1 MTSGGPQSENH
12 RRPWCQR
19 GCSPNAIPSISTR
32 GSGIAGS
39 LSEATPGGDVGTRR
53 YSTRYRT
60 APSSTLGR
68 EPRSQNPMN
77 RYLAASP
84 VAETGEEH
92 RSVRKHKAILTAA
105 RTVFLRNGYLGT
117 SVDEIAALAAV
128 SKQTVYKHFAD
139 KERLFTEIVISTVN
153 EASDQVADEV
163 FGVQDSGD
171 VEADLR
177 DLARRQL
184 ALVIQPRILQLR
196 RLVIG
201 EVARFPEL
209 GRTFYDQGPG
219 RTIAALAATFERPA
233 RALVVEC

>member
-1 MTSGGPQSENH
+1 M
-12 RRPWCQR
+12 
-19 GCSPNAIPSISTR
+19 
-32 GSGIAGS
+32 
-39 LSEATPGGDVGTRR
+39 D
-53 YSTRYRT
+53 
-60 APSSTLGR
+60 
-68 EPRSQNPMN
+68 
-77 RYLAASP
+77 RYLGASSL
-84 VAETGEEH
+84 AETGEEH
-92 RSVRKHKAILTAA
+92 RSVRKHKAILKAA
-105 RTVFLRNGYLGT
+105 RAVFLRNGYLGT

-139 KERLFTEIVISTVN
+139 KESLFTEIVISTVN
-153 EASDQVADEV
+153 EASDQVSNEV
-163 FGVQDSGD
+163 LSIQDSGD

-219 RTIAALAATFERPA
+219 RTIAALAATFERLAARGLLQLDDPFLAAAHFNWLIMSIPLNRAMLLGDDEPPA
-233 RALVVEC
+233 PGDLDRYADTGVRVFLAAYGTC

>member
-1 MTSGGPQSENH
+1 M
-12 RRPWCQR
+12 
-19 GCSPNAIPSISTR
+19 
-32 GSGIAGS
+32 
-39 LSEATPGGDVGTRR
+39 D
-53 YSTRYRT
+53 
-60 APSSTLGR
+60 
-68 EPRSQNPMN
+68 
-77 RYLAASP
+77 RYLGASSL
-84 VAETGEEH
+84 AETGEEL
-92 RSVRKHKAILTAA
+92 RSVRKHKAILQAA

-139 KERLFTEIVISTVN
+139 KESLFTEIVISTVN
-153 EASDQVADEV
+153 EASDQVSNEV
-163 FGVQDSGD
+163 FSVQDSGD

-209 GRTFYDQGPG
+209 GRAFYDQGPG
-219 RTIAALAATFERPA
+219 RTIAALAATFERLAARGLLHLDDPFLAAAHFNWLIMSTPLNRAMLLGDDEPLTPA
-233 RALVVEC
+233 DLDRYADTGVRVFLAAYGTC

>member
-1 MTSGGPQSENH
+1 M
-12 RRPWCQR
+12 
-19 GCSPNAIPSISTR
+19 
-32 GSGIAGS
+32 
-39 LSEATPGGDVGTRR
+39 D
-53 YSTRYRT
+53 
-60 APSSTLGR
+60 
-68 EPRSQNPMN
+68 
-77 RYLAASP
+77 RYLGASSL
-84 VAETGEEH
+84 AETGEEH
-92 RSVRKHKAILTAA
+92 RSVRKHKAILQAA

-139 KERLFTEIVISTVN
+139 KKRLFTEIVISTVD
-153 EASDQVADEV
+153 EASDQVSNEV
-163 FGVQDSGD
+163 FSVQDTGD

-209 GRTFYDQGPG
+209 GRAFYDQGPG
-219 RTIAALAATFERPA
+219 RTIAALAATFERLAERGLLHLDDPFLAAAHFNWLIMSIPLNRAMLLGDDEPPA
-233 RALVVEC
+233 PADLDRYADTGVRVFLAAYGTR

>member
-1 MTSGGPQSENH
+1 MH
-12 RRPWCQR
+12 
-19 GCSPNAIPSISTR
+19 
-32 GSGIAGS
+32 
-39 LSEATPGGDVGTRR
+39 
-53 YSTRYRT
+53 
-60 APSSTLGR
+60 
-68 EPRSQNPMN
+68 
-77 RYLAASP
+77 RYLGASS

-92 RSVRKHKAILTAA
+92 RSVRKHKAILQAA

-153 EASDQVADEV
+153 EASDQVSNEV
-163 FGVQDSGD
+163 FSVQDSGD

-209 GRTFYDQGPG
+209 GRAFYDQGPG
-219 RTIAALAATFERPA
+219 RTIAALAATFERLAA
-233 RALVVEC
+233 RGLLHLDDPFLAAAHFNWLIMSIPLSRAMLLGDDEPLAPGDLDRYADTGVRVFLAAYGTR

>member
-1 MTSGGPQSENH
+1 
-12 RRPWCQR
+12 
-19 GCSPNAIPSISTR
+19 
-32 GSGIAGS
+32 
-39 LSEATPGGDVGTRR
+39 
-53 YSTRYRT
+53 
-60 APSSTLGR
+60 
-68 EPRSQNPMN
+68 MN
-77 RYLAASP
+77 RYLATSS

-92 RSVRKHKAILTAA
+92 RSARKRNAILKAA

-139 KERLFTEIVISTVN
+139 KERLFTEIVITTVN
-153 EASDQVADEV
+153 EASDQVSNEA
-163 FGVQDSGD
+163 FSLQDSGD

-201 EVARFPEL
+201 EVARFPQL
-209 GRTFYDQGPG
+209 GRTFYEQGPG
-219 RTIAALAATFERPA
+219 RTIAALAATFERLAARGLLQLDDPFLAATHFNWLIMSTPLNRAMLLGDDEPLTPA
-233 RALVVEC
+233 DLDQYADTGVRAFLAAYGTR

>member
-1 MTSGGPQSENH
+1 
-12 RRPWCQR
+12 
-19 GCSPNAIPSISTR
+19 
-32 GSGIAGS
+32 
-39 LSEATPGGDVGTRR
+39 LD
-53 YSTRYRT
+53 
-60 APSSTLGR
+60 
-68 EPRSQNPMN
+68 
-77 RYLAASP
+77 RYLGASSL
-84 VAETGEEH
+84 AETGEEH
-92 RSVRKHKAILTAA
+92 RSVRKHKAILQAA

-139 KERLFTEIVISTVN
+139 KKRLFTEIVISTVD
-153 EASDQVADEV
+153 EASDQVSNEV
-163 FGVQDSGD
+163 FSVQDTGD

-209 GRTFYDQGPG
+209 GRAFYDQGPG
-219 RTIAALAATFERPA
+219 RTIAALAATFERLAERGLLHLDDPFLAAAHFNWLIMSIPLNRAMLLGDDEPPA
-233 RALVVEC
+233 PTDLDRYADTGVRVFLAAYGTH